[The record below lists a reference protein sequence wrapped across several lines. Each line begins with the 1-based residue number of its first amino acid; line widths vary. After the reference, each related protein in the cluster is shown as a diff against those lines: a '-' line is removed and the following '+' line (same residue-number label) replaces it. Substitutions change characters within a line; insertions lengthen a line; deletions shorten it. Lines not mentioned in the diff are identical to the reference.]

1 MKQPKLSCF
10 AFLYALATVQFV
22 WCYLWL
28 VRPYV
33 STLAYEHGR
42 ERMPFQGRLLMVPVM
57 RWAHEQSWIARIAA
71 MMHRNIYWF
80 PRSMEPEALVQA
92 AINVVCL
99 VIAGTV
105 ATKIYRAAS
114 RWHVIT
120 PIIYPIVLILC
131 VGTYVLHTIQN
142 FRFIYD
148 LPSLAFFSAALWII
162 YFRKPKW
169 MFVLLFLIA
178 TVNRETT
185 LLLLPVY
192 ALSETVKGGHK
203 DWSRLWA
210 TKTLAVLLPLGLFWL
225 AWQFE
230 VRRIFAGNVSEFYP
244 RISQN
249 VEFLFSPRAWPQML
263 GACCYLLPVIL
274 VSHRHLRDAQLR
286 AWLWALPI
294 WFGFMFVYGI
304 LIETRIFGEL
314 IPYVA
319 CTAALIAEESIAVRL
334 RAPFLHRPHE
344 STVIHLRTEAL
355 TDTSPATL
363 EEAA

>member
-1 MKQPKLSCF
+1 MKRFKSSCF
-10 AFLYALATVQFV
+10 ALLYLLATVQFV

-33 STLAYEHGR
+33 STIAYENGK
-42 ERMPFQGRLLMVPVM
+42 ERMPFQGRLLMIPVM
-57 RWAHEQSWIARIAA
+57 RWAHDQTWIAAIAA

-92 AINVVCL
+92 AISVMCL
-99 VIAGTV
+99 VIAGV
-105 ATKIYRAAS
+105 AATAIYRAAS
-114 RWHVIT
+114 RWRVLT
-120 PIIYPIVLILC
+120 PLIYPIVLILC

-148 LPSLAFFSAALWII
+148 LPSLAFFSAALWLI
-162 YFRKPKW
+162 YFRKPAW
-169 MFVLLFLIA
+169 MFVVLFLVA
-178 TVNRETT
+178 TLNRETT
-185 LLLLPVY
+185 LLLLPIY
-192 ALSETVKGGHK
+192 ALSETVRSGHK
-203 DWSRLWA
+203 EWSRLWA
-210 TKTLAVLLPLGLFWL
+210 PKTLAVVVPLALFWL

-244 RISQN
+244 RIPLNLQ
-249 VEFLFSPRAWPQML
+249 FLYSPRAWPQML
-263 GACCYLLPVIL
+263 GACCYLFPVIL

-294 WFGFMFVYGI
+294 WFGFMFTYGI

-319 CTAALIAEESIAVRL
+319 CTAALIAEESIAAGIRARL
-334 RAPFLHRPHE
+334 LHRPHE
-344 STVIHLRTEAL
+344 LALIQLRAEAL
-355 TDTSPATL
+355 GDSAPDPM